1 MVYYLFQC
9 NKMTCLAVSL
19 SAWFF
24 FSIFFLI
31 NILIN
36 VPSVLLLITSYY
48 FPLMSDGCVAKNTF
62 VPLVL
67 SSTGSGSVSSY

>member
-24 FSIFFLI
+24 FFHIFFNKHFNQRAQCATI
-31 NILIN
+31 K
-36 VPSVLLLITSYY
+36 S
-48 FPLMSDGCVAKNTF
+48 PLQVIIF
-62 VPLVL
+62 L
-67 SSTGSGSVSSY
+67 